1 MHSTV
6 VVFPAP
12 LAPTRPTISPARTSR
27 SRPATTVLVPYV
39 LRSPRTVTTLR
50 SLVSLIVISR
60 DWPDSC
66 CKFWLCG
73 NGGFEPVSAD
83 VRGPYGGGQPVASAL
98 DQAFPD
104 GRRRAGNSGACRIAA
119 TAADTAN
126 RKAPYGPATHCGQP
140 DRPQHLER
148 HRLPGEEAPRG
159 LAGGQRLGGRRLGR
173 QRRPA
178 LGRRARHGQVGVQR

>member
-39 LRSPRTVTTLR
+39 LRSPRTVTTPR
-50 SLVSLIVISR
+50 SLVCLIVFSR
-60 DWPDSC
+60 DWPE
-66 CKFWLCG
+66 LCLQVLVVRQRRSRAG
-73 NGGFEPVSAD
+73 TGGRCAARASAGGARPVRRRA
-83 VRGPYGGGQPVASAL
+83 VRGPCVGGRPVASVL
-98 DQAFPD
+98 DQAFPG

-126 RKAPYGPATHCGQP
+126 SKAPYGPATHSGQ
-140 DRPQHLER
+140 
-148 HRLPGEEAPRG
+148 G
-159 LAGGQRLGGRRLGR
+159 
-173 QRRPA
+173 
-178 LGRRARHGQVGVQR
+178 